1 MLWMHFHQS
10 VLFSMLPSF
19 PGQHLTVNLISCSLQ
34 SSESDVTQR
43 GRGLATRGCRA
54 ISPASGRCLLMAVFV
69 FASLC
74 AHFQKGKKEAHQTAW
89 VNTCGLKHHRCFWT
103 QFADW
108 FGCVWEGKNSSIPRH
123 DFVNTVIKKSYLAT
137 SSHSSLNNSKVK
149 AEREVTCHVAPPYF
163 LLYVLS
169 IVEFS

>member
-1 MLWMHFHQS
+1 MHFHQS

-34 SSESDVTQR
+34 RSESDVTQR

-69 FASLC
+69 FGSLC
-74 AHFQKGKKEAHQTAW
+74 AHFKKKKKSSSDSMSEHVW
-89 VNTCGLKHHRCFWT
+89 VKASPMFLDSVCRLIWVCLR
-103 QFADW
+103 
-108 FGCVWEGKNSSIPRH
+108 GKNSSIPRH
-123 DFVNTVIKKSYLAT
+123 DFVNTVIKKSYLA

-149 AEREVTCHVAPPYF
+149 AEWEVTCHVAPPYF

>member
-1 MLWMHFHQS
+1 MHFHQS

-19 PGQHLTVNLISCSLQ
+19 SGQHLTVNLISCSLQ
-34 SSESDVTQR
+34 SSESDITQR

-74 AHFQKGKKEAHQTAW
+74 AHFQKKKRRRRSSSDSMSEHVW
-89 VNTCGLKHHRCFWT
+89 VKASPMFLDSVCGLIWVCLR
-103 QFADW
+103 
-108 FGCVWEGKNSSIPRH
+108 GKNSSIPSH
-123 DFVNTVIKKSYLAT
+123 DFVNTVIKKSYLA